1 MALWKGHMRL
11 NHTQRLGLVIG
22 AAGLA
27 LLAPTGMAGAQPRY
41 AQAIDPQQV
50 QQGMQVIQQRGCGGC
65 HTIPGIPGAQG
76 TVGPD
81 LGPHDDVPPVANRN
95 MIATY
100 PNGAVPNN
108 SLNDLATWIA
118 DPPTAKPGTA
128 MPKLGVSPDDA
139 AAAAAY
145 LWSIQPDGTVTGAG
159 SGG

>member
-1 MALWKGHMRL
+1 MHVHGV
-11 NHTQRLGLVIG
+11 QRLGLAMV
-22 AAGLA
+22 AVSLA
-27 LLAPTGMAGAQPRY
+27 LLMPVGLAGAQSQY
-41 AQAIDPQQV
+41 AQPPTIDPAQV
-50 QQGMQVIQQRGCGGC
+50 QQGAQVIQMKGCGGC

-81 LGPHDDVPPVANRN
+81 LSAHDDVPPVANRN

-108 SLNDLATWIA
+108 SLNDLAAWIS
-118 DPPTAKPGTA
+118 DPPSLKPGTA
-128 MPKLGVSPDDA
+128 MPKLGLNPDEA

-145 LWSIQPDGTVTGAG
+145 LYSIQADGTVPGMDAG